1 MANWTAY
8 YLSRVPKL
16 RQSGAEWRCA
26 CPIHKGKR
34 DSFSVNMET
43 GMWRCHS
50 ECDEGGDA
58 IRLEERLYSL
68 SFKEAKNSVEKLVGN
83 SVTTPSSKAGNTVQN
98 KSLTFG
104 RVIATYDYKD
114 HLGELIYQ
122 VVRYEP
128 KNFRQRR
135 PDPES
140 RDGWTWKLGSIDR
153 MLYCLPEMINGPDPV
168 IVVEGEKDVDLLRS
182 WGFNAT
188 CNSGGAG
195 KFTQDMANH
204 FKGRKVVVIPDQDDK
219 GIHHGKEVAA
229 KSKFAGADVYILDL
243 EEVKDVS
250 DWAANGG
257 SREALARLME
267 QATPYGR
274 KIKKVE
280 ADPTS
285 EGIPSNVYEMQ
296 QNYIILVGSD
306 MIWDVRRARTVSQAE
321 VKLAHAAEY
330 LQWVKDPQTKRIDI
344 ERLVFKP
351 QGCEEHEINTYKGLK
366 IKPDA
371 NARCAKIISHLSLMC
386 GGDPALIHWVTSWIA
401 YPLQNPGSKMKTAL
415 VVFGGQGTGKS
426 MLFEAVA
433 KIYGEYGSIVGQT
446 QIDSVYT
453 GWASRKLF
461 VIADEVLSQREA
473 RVIKNRLKSLI
484 TGDEI
489 IIEEKYRQARTE
501 QNSMNLVFLSNENTP
516 VVLEQDDRRFT
527 VVEFQAKQ
535 SKEYYAELADEINS
549 GGIQGFL
556 HYLLNYDLNGFTNH
570 TPPFNTVARA
580 ELIDVS
586 LEPQDKFFEM
596 WEVGELPIPLSS
608 AATNDLYEA
617 FKVWCV
623 ESGEKWRIPTFTAFS
638 RSVGKR
644 YSQKRQL
651 SLSDGRRATVVSP
664 DGIEIT
670 SASAMSFRERLTG
683 WLDSVKARK
692 IT

>member
-8 YLSRVPKL
+8 YLSRIPKL
-16 RQSGAEWRCA
+16 RKSGAEWRCA

-58 IRLEERLYSL
+58 IRLEERLYNL
-68 SFKEAKNSVEKLVGN
+68 SFKEAKNSVEKLVGPT
-83 SVTTPSSKAGNTVQN
+83 SASGSQPSN

-104 RVIATYDYKD
+104 RIIATYDYKD
-114 HLGELIYQ
+114 ALGELIYQ

-140 RDGWTWKLGSIDR
+140 RDGWSWKLGSIDR
-153 MLYCLPEMINGPDPV
+153 MLYCLPEMLNGPDPV
-168 IVVEGEKDVDLLRS
+168 VVVEGEKDVDLLRS

-204 FKGRKVVVIPDQDDK
+204 LKDRKVVIIPDQDEK

-229 KSKFAGADVYILDL
+229 KSKFAGADVYVLDI
-243 EEVKDVS
+243 EEAKDIS
-250 DWAANGG
+250 DWAASGG
-257 SREALARLME
+257 SREALARLIDT
-267 QATPYGR
+267 AAPYGR

-280 ADPTS
+280 SDPHS
-285 EGIPSNVYEMQ
+285 EGIPANVYEMQ

-371 NARCAKIISHLSLMC
+371 NSSCGKIVNHLSLIC
-386 GGDPALIHWVTSWIA
+386 GGDPALTHWVTAWIA
-401 YPLQNPGSKMKTAL
+401 YPLQNPGAKMKTSL

-433 KIYGEYGSIVGQT
+433 KIYGEYASIVGQT

-461 VIADEVLSQREA
+461 VIADEVLSQRDA

-484 TGDEI
+484 TGDQI

-527 VVEFQAKQ
+527 VVEFQNKQ
-535 SKEYYAELADEINS
+535 SKDYYEALAKEIEN
-549 GGIQGFL
+549 GGVNGFM
-556 HYLLNYDLNGFTNH
+556 HYLLNYDLKGFNSH
-570 TPPFNTVARA
+570 TPPYDTAARA

-586 LEPQDKFFEM
+586 LDPQDKFFDM
-596 WEVGELPIPLSS
+596 WEVGELPVPLCS
-608 AATNDLYEA
+608 AATTDLYEA
-617 FKVWCV
+617 FRVWCT
-623 ESGEKWRIPTFTAFS
+623 EAGEKWRLPTFTAFS

-644 YSQKRQL
+644 YPHRKQL
-651 SLSDGRRATVVSP
+651 SLSDGRRAVVISP
-664 DGIEIT
+664 DGNEVV
-670 SASAMSFRERLTG
+670 SASAMAFRERLTS

-692 IT
+692 VN